1 MIPPTITTPNGIRL
15 VDAAPKDNASGNAPN
30 AMARLVMTGRIFRL
44 YGPPPKVQLSD
55 DVLRQNEEATTRK
68 NSFNHQIF
76 LRNFI
81 QKYQHY
87 WIFFLYPMFL
97 LNWLLIRDFKDFYS
111 SKRYI
116 KKIINIPVKEYYTLW
131 FFKFFFITYTLL
143 IPIFIFDIEVS
154 QALIGF
160 LIQMICGSLLG
171 MVILLTP
178 HVNTQNS
185 FPIPNEKEELTSTW
199 LRHQFIT
206 TNDINGDNFFS
217 KYNLSEENKIV
228 SLILGGPNRYYDF
241 NEIDLGNIFLSIKD
255 IFLDKG
261 FKLILIRS
269 RRTPEN
275 IIDFA
280 KKFFLNSAVIIDFV
294 SKEFYLSALKISKT
308 IIVTCDST
316 SMISEC
322 AITQKP
328 IFVAKMKAKR
338 RNKRFE
344 YFLNSFKEKG
354 IIRFLGE
361 STDYW
366 KYPALDETNRIA
378 TIIKERLN

>member
-1 MIPPTITTPNGIRL
+1 MRYFKALLLTEGAHGMVSQVEGLAKALKLDFNHCFVNLKRPWRYFPINLVPISKSVIDGKIPDQIEN
-15 VDAAPKDNASGNAPN
+15 
-30 AMARLVMTGRIFRL
+30 
-44 YGPPPKVQLSD
+44 QLLISCG
-55 DVLRQNEEATTRK
+55 K
-68 NSFNHQIF
+68 NSIISSLFLKRNNKNLFNIHIQNTKV
-76 LRNFI
+76 NFSNFDLI
-81 QKYQHY
+81 VAPEHDKITGSNVLSTFGALHY
-87 WIFFLYPMFL
+87 IT
-97 LNWLLIRDFKDFYS
+97 KQEVES
-111 SKRYI
+111 S
-116 KKIINIPVKEYYTLW
+116 N
-131 FFKFFFITYTLL
+131 
-143 IPIFIFDIEVS
+143 
-154 QALIGF
+154 
-160 LIQMICGSLLG
+160 
-171 MVILLTP
+171 
-178 HVNTQNS
+178 
-185 FPIPNEKEELTSTW
+185 
-199 LRHQFIT
+199 
-206 TNDINGDNFFS
+206 NFFS
-217 KYNLSEENKIV
+217 KYNLSEENKII

>member
-1 MIPPTITTPNGIRL
+1 MRYFKALLLTEGAHGMVSQVEGLAKALKLDFNHCFVNLKRPWRYFPINVVPISKSVIDGKIPDQIENQLLISCGKNSIISSLFLKRNNKNL
-15 VDAAPKDNASGNAPN
+15 FNIHIQN
-30 AMARLVMTGRIFRL
+30 
-44 YGPPPKVQLSD
+44 PKVNFSNFDLIVAPEHDQIIGSNVLS
-55 DVLRQNEEATTRK
+55 
-68 NSFNHQIF
+68 IF
-76 LRNFI
+76 GAL
-81 QKYQHY
+81 HY
-87 WIFFLYPMFL
+87 IT
-97 LNWLLIRDFKDFYS
+97 KQEVES
-111 SKRYI
+111 S
-116 KKIINIPVKEYYTLW
+116 N
-131 FFKFFFITYTLL
+131 
-143 IPIFIFDIEVS
+143 
-154 QALIGF
+154 
-160 LIQMICGSLLG
+160 
-171 MVILLTP
+171 
-178 HVNTQNS
+178 
-185 FPIPNEKEELTSTW
+185 
-199 LRHQFIT
+199 
-206 TNDINGDNFFS
+206 NFFS

-241 NEIDLGNIFLSIKD
+241 NEVDLGNIFLSIKD

-294 SKEFYLSALKISKT
+294 SKEFYLSALKISKI

-344 YFLNSFKEKG
+344 FFLNSFKEKG

-366 KYPALDETNRIA
+366 KYPVLDETNRIA
-378 TIIKERLN
+378 TVIKERLN

>member
-1 MIPPTITTPNGIRL
+1 MRYFKALLLTEGAHGMVSQVEGLAKALKLDFNHCFVNLKRPWRYFPINLVPISKSVIDGKIPDQIENQLLISCGKNSIISSLFLKRNNKNL
-15 VDAAPKDNASGNAPN
+15 FNIHIQN
-30 AMARLVMTGRIFRL
+30 
-44 YGPPPKVQLSD
+44 PKVNFSNFDLIVAPEHDKITGSNVLSTFGA
-55 DVLRQNEEATTRK
+55 L
-68 NSFNHQIF
+68 
-76 LRNFI
+76 
-81 QKYQHY
+81 HY
-87 WIFFLYPMFL
+87 IT
-97 LNWLLIRDFKDFYS
+97 KQEVES
-111 SKRYI
+111 S
-116 KKIINIPVKEYYTLW
+116 N
-131 FFKFFFITYTLL
+131 
-143 IPIFIFDIEVS
+143 
-154 QALIGF
+154 
-160 LIQMICGSLLG
+160 
-171 MVILLTP
+171 
-178 HVNTQNS
+178 
-185 FPIPNEKEELTSTW
+185 
-199 LRHQFIT
+199 
-206 TNDINGDNFFS
+206 NFFS

-241 NEIDLGNIFLSIKD
+241 NEIDLGNIFLSIKN

-328 IFVAKMKAKR
+328 IFVAKMKAKG

>member
-1 MIPPTITTPNGIRL
+1 MRYFKALLLTEGVHGMVSQVEGLAKALKLDFNHCFVNLKRPWRYFPINLVPISKSVIDGKIPNQIENQLLISCGKNSIISSLFLKRNNKNL
-15 VDAAPKDNASGNAPN
+15 FNIHIQN
-30 AMARLVMTGRIFRL
+30 
-44 YGPPPKVQLSD
+44 PKVNFSNFDLIVAPEHDQIIGSNVLSTFGA
-55 DVLRQNEEATTRK
+55 L
-68 NSFNHQIF
+68 
-76 LRNFI
+76 
-81 QKYQHY
+81 HY
-87 WIFFLYPMFL
+87 
-97 LNWLLIRDFKDFYS
+97 
-111 SKRYI
+111 
-116 KKIINIPVKEYYTLW
+116 
-131 FFKFFFITYTLL
+131 ITKQ
-143 IPIFIFDIEVS
+143 EVERS
-154 QALIGF
+154 
-160 LIQMICGSLLG
+160 
-171 MVILLTP
+171 
-178 HVNTQNS
+178 N
-185 FPIPNEKEELTSTW
+185 
-199 LRHQFIT
+199 
-206 TNDINGDNFFS
+206 NFFS

-294 SKEFYLSALKISKT
+294 SKEFYLSALKISRT

-328 IFVAKMKAKR
+328 IFVAKMKAKKK
-338 RNKRFE
+338 NKRFE
-344 YFLNSFKEKG
+344 YFFNSFKEKG

-366 KYPALDETNRIA
+366 KYPVLDETNRIA

>member
-1 MIPPTITTPNGIRL
+1 MRYFKALLLTEGAHGMVSQVEGLAKALKLDFNHCFVNLKRPWRYFPINLVPITKSVIDGKIPDQIENQLLISCGKNSIISSLFLKRNNKNL
-15 VDAAPKDNASGNAPN
+15 FNIHIQN
-30 AMARLVMTGRIFRL
+30 
-44 YGPPPKVQLSD
+44 PKVNFSNFDLIVAPEHDQIIGSNVLSTFGA
-55 DVLRQNEEATTRK
+55 L
-68 NSFNHQIF
+68 
-76 LRNFI
+76 
-81 QKYQHY
+81 HY
-87 WIFFLYPMFL
+87 IT
-97 LNWLLIRDFKDFYS
+97 KQEVES
-111 SKRYI
+111 S
-116 KKIINIPVKEYYTLW
+116 N
-131 FFKFFFITYTLL
+131 
-143 IPIFIFDIEVS
+143 
-154 QALIGF
+154 
-160 LIQMICGSLLG
+160 
-171 MVILLTP
+171 
-178 HVNTQNS
+178 
-185 FPIPNEKEELTSTW
+185 
-199 LRHQFIT
+199 
-206 TNDINGDNFFS
+206 NFFS

-241 NEIDLGNIFLSIKD
+241 NEIDLGNIFLLIKD

-280 KKFFLNSAVIIDFV
+280 KMFFLNSAVIIDFV

>member
-1 MIPPTITTPNGIRL
+1 MKYFKALLLTEGAHGMVSQVEGLAKALKLDFNHCFVNLKRPWRYFPINLVPISRSVIDGKIPEQIENQILISCGKNSIISSLFLKRNNKNL
-15 VDAAPKDNASGNAPN
+15 FNIHIQN
-30 AMARLVMTGRIFRL
+30 
-44 YGPPPKVQLSD
+44 PKVNFSNFDLIVAPEHDQIIGSNVLSTFGA
-55 DVLRQNEEATTRK
+55 L
-68 NSFNHQIF
+68 
-76 LRNFI
+76 
-81 QKYQHY
+81 HY
-87 WIFFLYPMFL
+87 IT
-97 LNWLLIRDFKDFYS
+97 KQEVES
-111 SKRYI
+111 S
-116 KKIINIPVKEYYTLW
+116 N
-131 FFKFFFITYTLL
+131 
-143 IPIFIFDIEVS
+143 
-154 QALIGF
+154 
-160 LIQMICGSLLG
+160 
-171 MVILLTP
+171 
-178 HVNTQNS
+178 
-185 FPIPNEKEELTSTW
+185 
-199 LRHQFIT
+199 
-206 TNDINGDNFFS
+206 NFFS

>member
-1 MIPPTITTPNGIRL
+1 MVSQVEGLAKALKLDFNHCFVNLKRPWRYFPINLVPISKFVIDGKIPDQIENQLLISCGKNSVISSLFLKRNNKNL
-15 VDAAPKDNASGNAPN
+15 FNIHIQN
-30 AMARLVMTGRIFRL
+30 
-44 YGPPPKVQLSD
+44 PKVNFSNFDLIVAPEHDKITGSNVLSTFGA
-55 DVLRQNEEATTRK
+55 L
-68 NSFNHQIF
+68 
-76 LRNFI
+76 
-81 QKYQHY
+81 HY
-87 WIFFLYPMFL
+87 IT
-97 LNWLLIRDFKDFYS
+97 KQEVES
-111 SKRYI
+111 S
-116 KKIINIPVKEYYTLW
+116 N
-131 FFKFFFITYTLL
+131 
-143 IPIFIFDIEVS
+143 
-154 QALIGF
+154 
-160 LIQMICGSLLG
+160 
-171 MVILLTP
+171 
-178 HVNTQNS
+178 
-185 FPIPNEKEELTSTW
+185 
-199 LRHQFIT
+199 
-206 TNDINGDNFFS
+206 NFFS

-328 IFVAKMKAKR
+328 IFVAKMKAKG
-338 RNKRFE
+338 RNKRSE

-378 TIIKERLN
+378 TIIKERLS

>member
-1 MIPPTITTPNGIRL
+1 MRYFKALLLTEGAHGMVSQVEGLAKALKLDFNHCFVNLKRPWRYFPINLVPISKSVIDGKIPEQIENQILISCGKNSIVSSLFLKRNNKNL
-15 VDAAPKDNASGNAPN
+15 FNIHIQN
-30 AMARLVMTGRIFRL
+30 
-44 YGPPPKVQLSD
+44 PKV
-55 DVLRQNEEATTRK
+55 
-68 NSFNHQIF
+68 
-76 LRNFI
+76 NFS
-81 QKYQHY
+81 
-87 WIFFLYPMFL
+87 
-97 LNWLLIRDFKDFYS
+97 N
-111 SKRYI
+111 
-116 KKIINIPVKEYYTLW
+116 
-131 FFKFFFITYTLL
+131 
-143 IPIFIFDIEVS
+143 FDIIVAPEHDQIIGSNVLNTFGALHYITKQEVES
-154 QALIGF
+154 
-160 LIQMICGSLLG
+160 S
-171 MVILLTP
+171 
-178 HVNTQNS
+178 N
-185 FPIPNEKEELTSTW
+185 
-199 LRHQFIT
+199 
-206 TNDINGDNFFS
+206 NFFS

-338 RNKRFE
+338 KNKRFE

>member
-1 MIPPTITTPNGIRL
+1 MRYFKALLLTEGAHGMVSQVEGLAKALKLDFNHCFVNLKRPWRYFPINLVPISKSVIDGKIPEQIENQILISCGKNSIISSLFLKRNNKNL
-15 VDAAPKDNASGNAPN
+15 FNIHIQN
-30 AMARLVMTGRIFRL
+30 
-44 YGPPPKVQLSD
+44 PKVNFSNFDLIVAPEHDQIIGSN
-55 DVLRQNEEATTRK
+55 VLNTFGA
-68 NSFNHQIF
+68 
-76 LRNFI
+76 L
-81 QKYQHY
+81 HY
-87 WIFFLYPMFL
+87 IT
-97 LNWLLIRDFKDFYS
+97 KQEVES
-111 SKRYI
+111 S
-116 KKIINIPVKEYYTLW
+116 N
-131 FFKFFFITYTLL
+131 
-143 IPIFIFDIEVS
+143 
-154 QALIGF
+154 
-160 LIQMICGSLLG
+160 
-171 MVILLTP
+171 
-178 HVNTQNS
+178 
-185 FPIPNEKEELTSTW
+185 
-199 LRHQFIT
+199 
-206 TNDINGDNFFS
+206 NFFS

-241 NEIDLGNIFLSIKD
+241 NEIDLGNIFLLIKD

>member
-1 MIPPTITTPNGIRL
+1 MRYFKALLLTEGAHGMVSQVEGLAKALKLDFNHCFVNLKRPWRYFPINLVPISKSVIDGKIPEQIENQIHISCGKNSIISSLFLKRNNKNL
-15 VDAAPKDNASGNAPN
+15 FNIHIQN
-30 AMARLVMTGRIFRL
+30 
-44 YGPPPKVQLSD
+44 PKVNFSNFDLIVAPEHDQIIGSN
-55 DVLRQNEEATTRK
+55 VLNTFGA
-68 NSFNHQIF
+68 
-76 LRNFI
+76 L
-81 QKYQHY
+81 HY
-87 WIFFLYPMFL
+87 IT
-97 LNWLLIRDFKDFYS
+97 KQEVES
-111 SKRYI
+111 S
-116 KKIINIPVKEYYTLW
+116 N
-131 FFKFFFITYTLL
+131 
-143 IPIFIFDIEVS
+143 
-154 QALIGF
+154 
-160 LIQMICGSLLG
+160 
-171 MVILLTP
+171 
-178 HVNTQNS
+178 
-185 FPIPNEKEELTSTW
+185 
-199 LRHQFIT
+199 
-206 TNDINGDNFFS
+206 NFFS